1 MSSSS
6 GVGGCRGRA
15 RLGCSRGHGLRS
27 VFLALA
33 LAMLVVVAWR
43 TRCLTIQAFTVTAS
57 DHVTWQ
63 SDTWN
68 TSQRCN
74 DHYFLYIYIC
84 FYTSHT
90 KSLIVVTYK
99 LL

>member
-1 MSSSS
+1 
-6 GVGGCRGRA
+6 VF
-15 RLGCSRGHGLRS
+15 
-27 VFLALA
+27 FLALA

-68 TSQRCN
+68 TSQHCN